1 MRLRLFVC
9 PAGGS
14 SFRCAASLATVEEET
29 PLCQL
34 NMAAS
39 LMAEQSC

>member
-1 MRLRLFVC
+1 MRFQVF

-39 LMAEQSC
+39 LMAKQSC